1 VPFLEQLV
9 PGGPWVLKRD
19 VGLRQLAPRGDGR
32 FGGRVCFEVL
42 ETFRY
47 AYPGSPAA
55 IGAEEPPPE
64 LAVCRGDITDL
75 ASVPPPLWGVVA
87 SYGTHTMPAL
97 LHDRLCI
104 QAALQPGGGPALRRW
119 ADRHFRRMLREEAH
133 AGITTRWAMWSAV
146 RLFSYAPAA
155 VSSVLWSGSLWTGA
169 VCALRA
175 RAVPG
180 AVRWVLG
187 GSSLAVLVVAVERG
201 SERPLHFGTP
211 CPEPADEPSA
221 PPRSGSAPAR
231 ELRVAGPVEAPQ
243 PRYRPAATGSLLGAA
258 GVGALAFPLFA
269 PVVVVNV
276 AVLGVLRLLDL
287 VLAGGNEVAVKPVA
301 RLLRRRRPYPDVP
314 GGGSTSPG
322 DQVTAAVLEEP
333 WPAVGTLFP
342 HA

>member
-1 VPFLEQLV
+1 MPFLEQPV

-55 IGAEEPPPE
+55 RGEEEPPPE
-64 LAVCRGDITDL
+64 LAVCRGDMTDL

-97 LHDRLCI
+97 LHDRLCV
-104 QAALQPGGGPALRRW
+104 QATLQPGGGPALRRW

-146 RLFSYAPAA
+146 RLFSYTPSA
-155 VSSVLWSGSLWTGA
+155 VTSVLWSGSLWTGA
-169 VCALRA
+169 VSALRG

-187 GSSLAVLVVAVERG
+187 GSSLAVLVTAVVRG
-201 SERPLHFGTP
+201 SERPLDFGTP
-211 CPEPADEPSA
+211 CPEPEPDDR
-221 PPRSGSAPAR
+221 PD
-231 ELRVAGPVEAPQ
+231 AGPRRATRPGARPAEPPP
-243 PRYRPAATGSLLGAA
+243 PRYRAAATGSLLGAA

-276 AVLGVLRLLDL
+276 AVLGVLRLLDV

-301 RLLRRRRPYPDVP
+301 RLLRRRRPPYPGVH
-314 GGGSTSPG
+314 GGGPTSPG
-322 DQVTAAVLEEP
+322 DQVAAAVLDEP